1 MFFNVFPLSAT
12 SEYAM
17 LAIEHLFKKCGNYFF
32 FFLSL
37 LIFPCGIIAS
47 VSFSRTTGPTLEK
60 VQCEIKRL
68 PPAQWA
74 HLDTK
79 EFQEIVFVY
88 ADNPHQL
95 FIRHY
100 KFNDM

>member
-1 MFFNVFPLSAT
+1 MFFNLFPQSAT
-12 SEYAM
+12 REYAM
-17 LAIEHLFKKCGNYFF
+17 LPIEHLFKKCGHDFV
-32 FFLSL
+32 LSF
-37 LIFPCGIIAS
+37 LIFWCGIIAS
-47 VSFSRTTGPTLEK
+47 VSFFCTTVPTLEK

-68 PPAQWA
+68 PSPQWA

-79 EFQEIVFVY
+79 EFQEIVFVC
-88 ADNPHQL
+88 ADSPHQF